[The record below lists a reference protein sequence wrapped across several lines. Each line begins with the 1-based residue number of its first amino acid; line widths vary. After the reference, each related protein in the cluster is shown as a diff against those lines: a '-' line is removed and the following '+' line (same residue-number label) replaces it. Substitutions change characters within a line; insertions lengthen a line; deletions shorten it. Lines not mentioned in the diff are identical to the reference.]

1 MVVLQVGSQTSTDRK
16 YTDPNS
22 PKEASEGSRV
32 NGKDWKIK
40 KDAFRLGPASTN
52 KIKGWEKRRQH
63 DLEEKQYKARLRGL
77 SQEKEDERRAHI
89 EKIKSRKEAKAEKE
103 RYEALAQKMH
113 SRKVDRL
120 RKREKRNK
128 KLKER

>member
-1 MVVLQVGSQTSTDRK
+1 MVALQVGSQASVDKK
-16 YTDPNS
+16 YTDPTA
-22 PKEASEGSRV
+22 PREATEGSRV

-52 KIKGWEKRRQH
+52 KLKGWEKRRQQ
-63 DLEEKQYKARLRGL
+63 DLEEKQYKARLQSL
-77 SQEKEDERRAHI
+77 TQEKEDERRAHI
-89 EKIKSRKEAKAEKE
+89 EKIKSRREAKAEKE
-103 RYEALAQKMH
+103 RYQALAQKMH
-113 SRKVDRL
+113 ARKVDRL

>member
-1 MVVLQVGSQTSTDRK
+1 MVVLQVGSRNSADKR
-16 YTDPNS
+16 YTDPTA
-22 PKEASEGSRV
+22 PKEANEGSRV

-52 KIKGWEKRRQH
+52 KLKGWEKRRQQ
-63 DLEEKQYKARLRGL
+63 DFEEKQYRVRLQGL

-89 EKIKSRKEAKAEKE
+89 EKIKNRREAKAEKE
-103 RYEALAQKMH
+103 RYEALSQKMH
-113 SRKVDRL
+113 ARKVDRL
-120 RKREKRNK
+120 RKREKKNK